1 MATNTTTE
9 TVTFDV
15 EGMTCAS
22 CAMRI
27 ERVLGKQ
34 EGVESAVVNLTG
46 KEAKVT
52 VHPGIEMFT
61 LTSRTAR
68 RPCFYKDTALRCD
81 SKIFG

>member
-1 MATNTTTE
+1 MAADTSTE
-9 TVTFDV
+9 TVTLDV

-52 VHPGIEMFT
+52 VLPGIDV
-61 LTSRTAR
+61 A
-68 RPCFYKDTALRCD
+68 
-81 SKIFG
+81 G